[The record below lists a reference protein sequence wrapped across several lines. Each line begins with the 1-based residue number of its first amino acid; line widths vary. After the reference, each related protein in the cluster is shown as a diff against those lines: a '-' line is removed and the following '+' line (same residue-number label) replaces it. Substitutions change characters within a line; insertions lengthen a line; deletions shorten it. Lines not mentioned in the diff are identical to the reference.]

1 MYNVFLELASSCVLI
16 RVVKSGKPN
25 TIIVIGSKQAKG
37 EKTFATSS
45 VTFLRNNLSLI
56 CILQNNGRKVLSM
69 SKKMVPWKLIKN
81 GGENCLK

>member
-25 TIIVIGSKQAKG
+25 TIIVVGSKQAKG

-45 VTFLRNNLSLI
+45 VTFLRNVSD
-56 CILQNNGRKVLSM
+56 
-69 SKKMVPWKLIKN
+69 
-81 GGENCLK
+81 